1 MNRNVRLAGAVL
13 CAAAM
18 VGCASNP
25 FAAAPSDDADVAALE
40 RELAKERAANRSL
53 SAELDQAR
61 RRPAATPQPVQAQ
74 PSNNRDLELE
84 RELAAQR
91 ARNEALAQ
99 ELEAQRRAQAAQA
112 ETARRLAEQ
121 PPIPTPPPAQ
131 NASLGDGMMPPN
143 PKPGECY
150 ARVVTPPSYEERTER
165 VLVKPA
171 GEEVEVIPARYE
183 WAEQRVLVKE
193 AGEKIVEVSPPVYT
207 TVEERILV
215 KPATEKVE
223 TIPAVYKT
231 VTERQLVRPAY
242 TTWKKGRGPI
252 EKLDEATGEIL
263 CLVEVPAEYKD
274 VEKRVLVTPATTR
287 KITVP
292 AEYTTVRKKVLSR
305 PAEVKKVT
313 TPAEYETVRV
323 RRLVEPAR
331 EVRKTIPAEYETV
344 TKSVKVGESRVAWR
358 SILCETNTTPDVVRK
373 LQAALQQRGYEPGPI
388 DGRIG
393 QQTMAAVGRFQR
405 DNGLSSGGLTMETIR
420 RLGVL

>member
-1 MNRNVRLAGAVL
+1 M
-13 CAAAM
+13 
-18 VGCASNP
+18 
-25 FAAAPSDDADVAALE
+25 E
-40 RELAKERAANRSL
+40 SL
-53 SAELDQAR
+53 SDILKRLVPKSTYAGTDTSPAEEESEAEECPRCGGRGWLRANVPIGDPSFGKAV
-61 RRPAATPQPVQAQ
+61 PCSCQAQ
-74 PSNNRDLELE
+74 ATEAEQLARLQRYSNLG
-84 RELAAQR
+84 
-91 ARNEALAQ
+91 ALTRLTFQALDSKGLSQ

-292 AEYTTVRKKVLSR
+292 AEYTTVRKKV
-305 PAEVKKVT
+305 PW
-313 TPAEYETVRV
+313 
-323 RRLVEPAR
+323 RRRRSWR
-331 EVRKTIPAEYETV
+331 E
-344 TKSVKVGESRVAWR
+344 R
-358 SILCETNTTPDVVRK
+358 SFAC
-373 LQAALQQRGYEPGPI
+373 ASALADP
-388 DGRIG
+388 
-393 QQTMAAVGRFQR
+393 
-405 DNGLSSGGLTMETIR
+405 
-420 RLGVL
+420 

>member
-1 MNRNVRLAGAVL
+1 MNRNVRLAGVAL
-13 CAAAM
+13 CVAAFA
-18 VGCASNP
+18 GCAGSP
-25 FAAAPSDDADVAALE
+25 FAPAPADNADVAALE

-61 RRPAATPQPVQAQ
+61 RPQAVVPRPAPAQ
-74 PSNNRDLELE
+74 PTSTRDIELE
-84 RELAAQR
+84 RELATQR
-91 ARNEALAQ
+91 ARNQALAQ

-112 ETARRLAEQ
+112 ETARRVAQ
-121 PPIPTPPPAQ
+121 QPIPSTPTRQSAPY
-131 NASLGDGMMPPN
+131 SDGMMPPN
-143 PKPGECY
+143 PKAGECY
-150 ARVVTPPSYEERTER
+150 ARVVTPPSYDERSER

-171 GEEVEVIPARYE
+171 GEEVNVIPARYE

-193 AGEKIVEVSPPVYT
+193 AGEEILEVSPAVYK
-207 TVEERILV
+207 TVEERVLV

-231 VTERQLVRPAY
+231 VSERQLLRPAY

-252 EKLDEATGEIL
+252 EKLDESTGEIL
-263 CLVEVPAEYKD
+263 CLVEVPAEYKN
-274 VEKRVLVTPATTR
+274 VEKRVLVTPASTR

-305 PAEVKKVT
+305 PAEVKKVP

-331 EVRKTIPAEYETV
+331 EVRKTIPAEYDTV
-344 TKSVKVGESRVAWR
+344 TKSVKVSDSKVAWR
-358 SILCETNTTPDVVRK
+358 SILCETNTTPDVIRK
-373 LQAALQQRGYEPGPI
+373 LQAALDQRGYQPGPI

-405 DNGLSSGGLTMETIR
+405 DNGLSSGGLTMETLR
-420 RLGVL
+420 RLSVM

>member
-1 MNRNVRLAGAVL
+1 MNRNVRLAGAAV
-13 CAAAM
+13 CMAALA
-18 VGCASNP
+18 GCASTP
-25 FAAAPSDDADVAALE
+25 FATTAPDDADVAALE

-61 RRPAATPQPVQAQ
+61 QRRPAAPQPVQAQ

-121 PPIPTPPPAQ
+121 PIAAAPPPQ
-131 NASLGDGMMPPN
+131 SSSLGDGMMPPN

-193 AGEKIVEVSPPVYT
+193 AGEEIVEVSPAVYT
-207 TVEERILV
+207 TVEERVLV
-215 KPATEKVE
+215 KPATEKVD
-223 TIPAVYKT
+223 TVPAVYKT

-263 CLVEVPAEYKD
+263 CLVEVPAEYRN

-305 PAEVKKVT
+305 PAEVKKVA

-344 TKSVKVGESRVAWR
+344 TKSVKVSDSRVAWR
-358 SILCETNTTPDVVRK
+358 SILCETNTTPNVVRK
-373 LQAALQQRGYEPGPI
+373 LQTALQQRGYDPGPI

-405 DNGLSSGGLTMETIR
+405 DNSLSSGGLTMETIR